1 MSSFDEDIKLQI
13 VNAMRRLYERGLV
26 SAVGGNISLRVLNK
40 DYIWITP
47 SGLFKGGLQSKDLV
61 KVSLDGN
68 VLEGAYKPSSELSSH
83 LSIYK
88 IRSDVNAVVHAHP
101 PFATGLFTAGYILKN
116 VTPEY
121 VLLIGEPKVVDF
133 VLPGYSSSHVVSKA
147 MSMNDVVVIKNHGVF
162 CVGNNI
168 EEALARVEVLEEAAK
183 MIVAAKLFNGLF
195 RISDHDAE
203 EIKRIYKKN

>member
-1 MSSFDEDIKLQI
+1 MSGFDEDIKLQI
-13 VNAMRRLYERGLV
+13 VNAMRRLYERELV
-26 SAVGGNISLRVLNK
+26 SAVGGNVSFRVPNRN
-40 DYIWITP
+40 YIWITP

-68 VLEGAYKPSSELSSH
+68 VLEGTYKPSSELPSH

-88 IRSDVNAVVHAHP
+88 IRNDVNAVVHAHP

-121 VLLIGEPKVVDF
+121 VLLIGEPKVIDF
-133 VLPGYSSSHVVSKA
+133 VLPGYHTSQVISKTIS
-147 MSMNDVVVIKNHGVF
+147 MSNVIVIKNHGVF

-183 MIVAAKLFNGLF
+183 MVVAAKLFNSSLG
-195 RISDHDAE
+195 INDHDAE
-203 EIKRIYKKN
+203 EIKRIYKKS